1 MVRGHE
7 GVLSWHTDEGIKWRP
22 ELIVGYMAK
31 EAMLQTLLRLVDGV
45 CTKGEK
51 SFCKLHNLLDMR
63 VQEVYAGLKA

>member
-22 ELIVGYMAK
+22 DVIVGYMAK

-45 CTKGEK
+45 CTKGK
-51 SFCKLHNLLDMR
+51 KKFLQAAQLDMR